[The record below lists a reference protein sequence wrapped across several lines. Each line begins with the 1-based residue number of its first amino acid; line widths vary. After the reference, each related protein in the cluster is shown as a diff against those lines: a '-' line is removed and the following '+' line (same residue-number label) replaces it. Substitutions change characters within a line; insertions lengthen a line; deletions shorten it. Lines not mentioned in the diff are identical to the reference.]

1 MKKAVLGTVVSLQG
15 PIHCVGGGMA
25 EGAAGAAMV
34 DVRQVWRRQPASLQ
48 GELELAGE
56 VAVVDRAWMDQLQSI
71 VVMLRVPGAVGGVP

>member
-1 MKKAVLGTVVSLQG
+1 
-15 PIHCVGGGMA
+15 
-25 EGAAGAAMV
+25 MV
-34 DVRQVWRRQPASLQ
+34 DVRQVWRRRQPASLQ